1 MFQTLHFL
9 VALMLLIAPFLVFSR
24 DIVQLEGF
32 NFELTS
38 TMHRYLAVLFYD
50 TSPEGEK
57 LRELWKAT
65 ADLIHDDQF
74 TNDSEIGMV
83 RIQLILPLSLLSK
96 TDLAILCRL
105 MEMTANFKKC
115 FLFIRLR
122 FLTFESSEMG

>member
-1 MFQTLHFL
+1 MFQALNFL
-9 VALMLLIAPFLVFSR
+9 VGLLLLIVPLLVLSK

-65 ADLIHDDQF
+65 ADLIQDDQF

-83 RIQLILPLSLLSK
+83 
-96 TDLAILCRL
+96 
-105 MEMTANFKKC
+105 
-115 FLFIRLR
+115 
-122 FLTFESSEMG
+122 